1 MAEFHWKI
9 ALEWTLNELLSI
21 NWPNQLM
28 SGNLRPQTLGG
39 TCLIESR
46 ASSQVKLTSI
56 QRLERRPGNWQTSE
70 KSALNGRQ
78 ASCVTSNQFGTFS
91 SSTAQRKAEN
101 ELSSQFVSPGNYALC
116 EVKTPKSSEA
126 KWREFDRTLL
136 IEFKFKFVQNDAVS
150 PRKLLIESLHL
161 SFPLNMEMMPETPS
175 NYFFFFLVA
184 VVCLKRPEFASFACA
199 PCARETSGAC
209 QCKWTRYLAICITQ
223 ANSIIFS
230 TKSSDI

>member
-1 MAEFHWKI
+1 
-9 ALEWTLNELLSI
+9 
-21 NWPNQLM
+21 M

-116 EVKTPKSSEA
+116 EVKPPKVQKRNDVNLTERSSSSSNSNLFKTMPFRHGNFWLKA
-126 KWREFDRTLL
+126 CTCHSRWIWKWCPKLHPITFFFFWWRSCVSKDR
-136 IEFKFKFVQNDAVS
+136 N
-150 PRKLLIESLHL
+150 SLHL
-161 SFPLNMEMMPETPS
+161 HVLRALERH
-175 NYFFFFLVA
+175 LVHA
-184 VVCLKRPEFASFACA
+184 NATELATWQFA
-199 PCARETSGAC
+199 
-209 QCKWTRYLAICITQ
+209 
-223 ANSIIFS
+223 
-230 TKSSDI
+230 

>member
-126 KWREFDRTLL
+126 K
-136 IEFKFKFVQNDAVS
+136 
-150 PRKLLIESLHL
+150 
-161 SFPLNMEMMPETPS
+161 
-175 NYFFFFLVA
+175 
-184 VVCLKRPEFASFACA
+184 
-199 PCARETSGAC
+199 
-209 QCKWTRYLAICITQ
+209 
-223 ANSIIFS
+223 
-230 TKSSDI
+230 

>member
-1 MAEFHWKI
+1 MEEFHWKI

-116 EVKTPKSSEA
+116 EVKPPKVQKRNDVNLTERSSSSSNSNLFKTMRFATET
-126 KWREFDRTLL
+126 FD
-136 IEFKFKFVQNDAVS
+136 
-150 PRKLLIESLHL
+150 
-161 SFPLNMEMMPETPS
+161 
-175 NYFFFFLVA
+175 
-184 VVCLKRPEFASFACA
+184 
-199 PCARETSGAC
+199 
-209 QCKWTRYLAICITQ
+209 
-223 ANSIIFS
+223 
-230 TKSSDI
+230 